1 MQSDYAQA
9 YYHFK
14 NNIIGN
20 PIESEGH
27 IYIDAK
33 GKKRAI
39 NTDQQLNKNYIP

>member
-14 NNIIGN
+14 NNAIGN
-20 PIESEGH
+20 PIESKGH
-27 IYIDAK
+27 IYVDAK

-39 NTDQQLNKNYIP
+39 NTAQQLNKNYIP